1 MEFDFDTLFRG
12 ALVVIGLLA
21 FIVARRRKSPA
32 SAVYTIQVGD
42 LTHEVAYVVRGGQIH
57 VTSDGRRASAPL
69 TPTQDPARVAI
80 DLAIAM
86 HSGQG

>member
-1 MEFDFDTLFRG
+1 MEFDFDTLFRA
-12 ALVVIGLLA
+12 ALVVVGLLA

-57 VTSDGRRASAPL
+57 VTSDGRRASAPPRAGL
-69 TPTQDPARVAI
+69 SIPIEGIVPSHPGAA
-80 DLAIAM
+80 
-86 HSGQG
+86 